1 LPLAAEVEAAA
12 AVEAGATPC
21 YRVLLVDDD
30 PINRLAVGTLLRQQG
45 YSVVEAQNGRIAIE
59 CLAAQAFDVV
69 LMDVHMPEMDGVAAT
84 MAIRATADPRMAST
98 AIIGLTASV
107 MSNEQQRYLDAGMDA
122 VAEKP
127 VMRASLLRIIERC
140 VTERVVVSSVEA

>member
-1 LPLAAEVEAAA
+1 
-12 AVEAGATPC
+12 
-21 YRVLLVDDD
+21 
-30 PINRLAVGTLLRQQG
+30 
-45 YSVVEAQNGRIAIE
+45 
-59 CLAAQAFDVV
+59 
-69 LMDVHMPEMDGVAAT
+69 
-84 MAIRATADPRMAST
+84 MAST